1 MGEFKCQGVTLRR
14 GILSGLLRRTTVG
27 VDIGS
32 SSVKVVELS
41 VGAGKHDF
49 RLEKCASEL
58 LDRNAVADGNVVNI
72 EAVGIA
78 LKRAL
83 GKAGIRTKDVVLGVP
98 SMLTES
104 QTVSLPDNL
113 SEDELYS
120 QVESEAHRL
129 YPPSQAVNFDFA
141 VIGPNETEGGIGV
154 RVTAANSDRVQERVT
169 AAEMAG
175 LKPQV
180 MDVEEYAVQRSVV
193 QMLGVPSSLTETD
206 AKDLPVVAVIH
217 LGGSRSK
224 AIFYQGWKELYEQPL
239 NSYGDQLTQSAA
251 RMFTLDALKAEIK
264 KRKNTLPEAWRA
276 QLLKPSLE
284 ALAMEVQ
291 GAIGNFVASSSL
303 GRVDEILLS
312 GGHASLLG
320 VQAAIQQQTQIT
332 TTLANPFANMMTAG
346 NVNERYLQRDLPAYI
361 VSAGLALRGLQ

>member
-1 MGEFKCQGVTLRR
+1 MRR

-41 VGAGKHDF
+41 VGSSRQDY

-58 LDRNAVADGNVVNI
+58 LDRNAVADGNVINI

-78 LKRAL
+78 LRRAL
-83 GKAGIRTKDVVLGVP
+83 GKAGIRSKDVVLGVP

-141 VIGPNETEGGIGV
+141 VIGPSETEGGIGV

-180 MDVEEYAVQRSVV
+180 MDVEEYAVQRSIV
-193 QMLGVPSSLTETD
+193 QMLGVPQEMSEAD
-206 AKDLPVVAVIH
+206 ARALPVVAVVH

-276 QLLKPSLE
+276 QLLKPSLD

-291 GAIGNFVASSSL
+291 SAIGNFIASSSL

-312 GGHASLLG
+312 GGHASLFG
-320 VQAAIQQQTQIT
+320 VQAAIQHQTKIT
-332 TTLANPFANMMTAG
+332 TTLANPFANMATNAK
-346 NVNERYLQRDLPAYI
+346 VNERYLQRDLPAYI

>member
-1 MGEFKCQGVTLRR
+1 
-14 GILSGLLRRTTVG
+14 
-27 VDIGS
+27 
-32 SSVKVVELS
+32 
-41 VGAGKHDF
+41 
-49 RLEKCASEL
+49 
-58 LDRNAVADGNVVNI
+58 
-72 EAVGIA
+72 
-78 LKRAL
+78 
-83 GKAGIRTKDVVLGVP
+83 
-98 SMLTES
+98 MLTES

-141 VIGPNETEGGIGV
+141 VIGPSETEGGIGV

-180 MDVEEYAVQRSVV
+180 MDVEEYAVQRSIV
-193 QMLGVPSSLTETD
+193 QMLGVPHEMPEAD
-206 AKDLPVVAVIH
+206 ARALPVVAVIH

-276 QLLKPSLE
+276 QLLKPSLD

-291 GAIGNFVASSSL
+291 SAVGNFIASSSL

-320 VQAAIQQQTQIT
+320 VQSAIQHQTKIT
-332 TTLANPFANMMTAG
+332 TTLANPFANMATNAK
-346 NVNERYLQRDLPAYI
+346 VNERYLQRDLPAYI

>member
-1 MGEFKCQGVTLRR
+1 M
-14 GILSGLLRRTTVG
+14 VG

-41 VGAGKHDF
+41 VGGSKQDY

-58 LDRNAVADGNVVNI
+58 LDGNAVADGNVVDI
-72 EAVGIA
+72 EAVGAA
-78 LKRAL
+78 LKRAI

-113 SEDELYS
+113 SDDELYL

-129 YPPSQAVNFDFA
+129 YPPSQAVNFDFT

-193 QMLGVPSSLTETD
+193 HMLGVSHALSEGDTRT
-206 AKDLPVVAVIH
+206 LPVVAVVH

-224 AIFYQGWKELYEQPL
+224 AIFYQGGQELYEQSL
-239 NSYGDQLTQSAA
+239 GSSGDQLTQSAA
-251 RMFTLDALKAEIK
+251 RMFTLDTLKAEIK
-264 KRKNTLPEAWRA
+264 KRKNTLPEAWRT
-276 QLLKPSLE
+276 QLLKPSLQ
-284 ALAMEVQ
+284 ALADEV
-291 GAIGNFVASSSL
+291 AAAVRNFIGGSSL

-320 VQAAIQQQTQIT
+320 AQAAIEQQTQIT
-332 TTLANPFANMMTAG
+332 TTLANPFANMATAG
-346 NVNERYLQRDLPAYI
+346 KVNERYLQRDLPAYI

>member
-1 MGEFKCQGVTLRR
+1 MSGFLRR
-14 GILSGLLRRTTVG
+14 STVG

-32 SSVKVVELS
+32 SSIKVVELS
-41 VGAGKHDF
+41 VGGKRNDY

-58 LDRNAVADGNVVNI
+58 LDRNAVADGSVVNI
-72 EAVGIA
+72 EAVGTA
-78 LKRAL
+78 LRRAL
-83 GKAGIRTKDVVLGVP
+83 GKAGIRGRDVVLGVP

-113 SEDELYS
+113 SDDELYV

-129 YPPSQAVNFDFA
+129 FPPSQAVNFDYA

-154 RVTAANSDRVQERVT
+154 RVTATNSERVQERVT
-169 AAEMAG
+169 VAEFAG
-175 LKPQV
+175 LKAQV
-180 MDVEEYAVQRSVV
+180 MDVEEYAVHRSVA
-193 QMLGVPSSLTETD
+193 QMLAVPEALSETD

-251 RMFTLDALKAEIK
+251 RMFTLDVLKAEIK
-264 KRKNTLPEAWRA
+264 KRKNTLPDNWRA

-284 ALAMEVQ
+284 ALGIEVQ
-291 GAIGNFVASSSL
+291 GAVRNFLASSSL
-303 GRVDEILLS
+303 GRVDEILLC

-320 VQAAIQQQTQIT
+320 VQAAIEQHTGIA
-332 TTLANPFANMMTAG
+332 TTLANPFANMATAG
-346 NVNERYLQRDLPAYI
+346 KVNARYLQRDLPAYI
-361 VSAGLALRGLQ
+361 VGAGLALRGLQ

>member
-1 MGEFKCQGVTLRR
+1 MRR

-41 VGAGKHDF
+41 VGGSKQDY

-58 LDRNAVADGNVVNI
+58 LDRNAVADGNVVDI
-72 EAVGIA
+72 AAVGAA

-113 SEDELYS
+113 TDDELYL

-129 YPPSQAVNFDFA
+129 YPPSQPVNFDFA

-180 MDVEEYAVQRSVV
+180 MDIEEYAVQRSVV
-193 QMLGVPSSLTETD
+193 HMLGVPEALSEAD
-206 AKDLPVVAVIH
+206 ARMLPVVAVVH

-224 AIFYQGWKELYEQPL
+224 AIFYQGWQELYEQAL
-239 NSYGDQLTQSAA
+239 GSYGDQLTQSVA
-251 RMFTLDALKAEIK
+251 RMFSLDALKAEVK
-264 KRKNTLPEAWRA
+264 KRKNTLPEAWRT
-276 QLLKPSLE
+276 QLLKPSLHM
-284 ALAMEVQ
+284 LAEEVD
-291 GAIGNFVASSSL
+291 GAVRNFISGSGVA
-303 GRVDEILLS
+303 RVDEILLS

-320 VQAAIQQQTQIT
+320 VQAAIEQQTHIT
-332 TTLANPFANMMTAG
+332 TTLANPFANMATAG
-346 NVNERYLQRDLPAYI
+346 KVNERYLQRDLPAYI
-361 VSAGLALRGLQ
+361 VGAGLALRGLQ